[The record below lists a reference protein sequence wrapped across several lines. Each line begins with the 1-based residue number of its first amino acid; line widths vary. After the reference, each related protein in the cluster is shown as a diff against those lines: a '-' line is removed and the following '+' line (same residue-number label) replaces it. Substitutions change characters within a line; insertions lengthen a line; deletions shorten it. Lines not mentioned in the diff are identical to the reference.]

1 MDPQDLLKDLKIT
14 GDHGAYTI
22 RIPPRLVLLLVFFAA
37 GVGGANWFIARE
49 TTTRLDTLTEVMEQT
64 RDSIQK
70 IERRQAEM
78 AGDVN
83 DVKEGQEKLGT
94 KLKSLSGQVHK
105 EHGTPPDWDDS
116 RTVPSKTDQQGGG

>member
-1 MDPQDLLKDLKIT
+1 LKIT

-78 AGDVN
+78 AGDVD
-83 DVKEGQEKLGT
+83 DVKEGQKKLGE
-94 KLKSLSGQVHK
+94 KFKSLSGQVHEK
-105 EHGTPPDWDDS
+105 LGKPPDWDDS
-116 RTVPSKTDQQGGG
+116 RAAPKSTDQQGG